1 MTAAAGAL
9 LRSRVPSRSL
19 SLTLQ
24 SCRRALGGEGSSAS
38 PTSRSFLQ
46 ISSQKRR
53 ISCNS
58 RLPVELSCLE
68 SMMPLHSAIA
78 SARLRSILSAESQ
91 SWGMIPQVMLLIQS
105 TTASCTLSLPLFTS
119 VFFG

>member
-9 LRSRVPSRSL
+9 LRSRVPCRSL

-91 SWGMIPQVMLLIQS
+91 SWGMIPQGIGFNG
-105 TTASCTLSLPLFTS
+105 LPLVNS
-119 VFFG
+119 LRDLIIR